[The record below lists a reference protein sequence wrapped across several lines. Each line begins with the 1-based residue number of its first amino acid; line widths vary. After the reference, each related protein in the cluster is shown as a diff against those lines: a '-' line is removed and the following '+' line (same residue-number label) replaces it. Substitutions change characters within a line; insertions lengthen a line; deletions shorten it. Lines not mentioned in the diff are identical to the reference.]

1 MQLTPVQVDQVLREN
16 NLLIGIKNFEKL
28 TKNFSDLSYDSRNAK
43 ENDLFIAKSKDFELY
58 INQAIKNKITA
69 IVSLPTDVEI
79 DIPHFVVNDVDK
91 ALAVLSAAYFDYPN
105 EKLTIIGITGTKGK
119 TTTAYMTYS
128 LLKNITNNKTALFS
142 TIDRITGPKDSDI
155 NKSDLTTPESYQ
167 LFKDMSLAVK
177 NNMTFLV
184 MEVSSQAYL
193 RKRVFGIE
201 FEVGVFLNIS
211 ADHIGENEH
220 KNFEEYLNC
229 KLELFENSQKIL
241 INQQTDHFQEVINR
255 ADQAIDESN
264 IYLFGNQQADID
276 YKIVTQDIA
285 GSKFKLESQRLNLN
299 LQLNINLPGEFNVQN
314 ATAAISIVQLVTG
327 QINQDNLQ
335 VLNQLMIP
343 GRMVVIDQKPVVI
356 VDYAHNGASLE
367 KLLEFVQQH
376 YKQMTLVIGATGD
389 KGQNRRQGIADAI
402 NKFKPRTILTS
413 DDPGFE
419 DPQKIA
425 EEIASRFENIDYQ
438 IEINRE
444 LAIKKAVESTNSD
457 DVVVIAGKGDDHYQ
471 KIAGVDTEYPGDI
484 FIAENLL

>member
-1 MQLTPVQVDQVLREN
+1 MQLTPVQVDQVLRKN

-43 ENDLFIAKSKDFELY
+43 EDDLFVAKGKDFELY
-58 INQAIKNKITA
+58 INQAIKNKIAA
-69 IVSLPTDVEI
+69 IVTIPTDVEI
-79 DIPHFVVNDVDK
+79 KIPHFVVNDIDK

-119 TTTAYMTYS
+119 TSTAYMTYS

-167 LFKDMSLAVK
+167 LFKDISLAVK

-220 KNFEEYLNC
+220 KDFEEYLNC
-229 KLELFENSQKIL
+229 KLELFENSQNIL
-241 INQQTDHFQEVINR
+241 INQQIAHFQEVMTKANQVT
-255 ADQAIDESN
+255 DKSN
-264 IYLFGNQQADID
+264 IYLFGGQNADID
-276 YKIVTQDIA
+276 YQIVSQEIT
-285 GSKFKLESQRLNLN
+285 GSKFSLQSRRLNLD
-299 LQLNINLPGEFNVQN
+299 LQANIDLPGEFNVQN
-314 ATAAISIVQLVTG
+314 AVAAISIVQLVTNK
-327 QINQDNLQ
+327 INQDNIQTLSK
-335 VLNQLMIP
+335 LTIP
-343 GRMVVIDQKPVVI
+343 GRMVVIDRKPMAI

-367 KLLEFVQQH
+367 KLLEFVEQH
-376 YKQMTLVIGATGD
+376 YNQMTLVIGATGD
-389 KGQNRRQGIADAI
+389 KGQNRRQGIAEAI

-438 IEINRE
+438 IETNRE
-444 LAIKKAVESTNSD
+444 LAIKKAVEITDPD
-457 DVVVIAGKGDDHYQ
+457 DVVIIAGKGDDHYQ
-471 KIAGVDTEYPGDI
+471 KIQGDDTKYPGDI
-484 FIAENLL
+484 FIVENLL